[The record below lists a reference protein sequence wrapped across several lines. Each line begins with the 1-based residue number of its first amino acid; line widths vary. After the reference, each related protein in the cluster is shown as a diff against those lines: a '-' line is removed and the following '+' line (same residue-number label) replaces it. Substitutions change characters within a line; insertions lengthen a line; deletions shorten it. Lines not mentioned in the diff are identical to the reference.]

1 MINFTTT
8 IRRLATVSTVMVCM
22 LMISTEAM
30 ARMGKSIFNGAPTED
45 QCRLCHGDNENQPHP
60 VLQTVNADR
69 HHALVGKPID
79 GLYYGW
85 HETVAPGD
93 TSEGEYHCLTCHLTE
108 YSDETG
114 EMAVILV
121 NDCLQCHPAWSV
133 TGMPMRGSNV
143 HHATESF
150 QRRQCRNCHGFLS
163 GSSQGGSMSSRGGR
177 GGRGGMGGR
186 GGRGGMGGRW

>member
-1 MINFTTT
+1 MIGNVQKKMRQFS
-8 IRRLATVSTVMVCM
+8 LMSVVLVSILIM
-22 LMISTEAM
+22 SSDAM
-30 ARMGKSIFNGAPTED
+30 ARGKSIFNGAPTED
-45 QCRLCHGDNENQPHP
+45 QCRLCHGDNATQPHP

-69 HHALVGKPID
+69 HHALVGKPIE

-85 HETVAPGD
+85 HDTVAPGD
-93 TSEGEYHCLTCHLTE
+93 VSRGEYHCLTCHLTE
-108 YSDETG
+108 YSEETG
-114 EMAVILV
+114 EMGVVLV

-163 GSSQGGSMSSRGGR
+163 GSGQGGMGGRGGR
-177 GGRGGMGGR
+177 GGRGGMGG
-186 GGRGGMGGRW
+186 GRGGMGGRW